1 MPKARLQTLKDDD
14 NARVEAAIPGADP
27 LSQWAYRNVLLDS
40 LVHELN
46 AMRGAMGEPD
56 SLLFAD
62 IRETGLTAVFK
73 YGAAQCVLTWVDLP
87 VIARYQMEFALY
99 SPERRVTL
107 SFPSPFLRSMPTMLI
122 TEEGEADSPH
132 ASRTEEVTSYSESF
146 KEELVHFHE
155 CVTTGR
161 QPMTSGND
169 SLRDIALC
177 ESVVAVHRSR
187 TPREHPS
194 EPVMAAASRKQL

>member
-1 MPKARLQTLKDDD
+1 
-14 NARVEAAIPGADP
+14 
-27 LSQWAYRNVLLDS
+27 
-40 LVHELN
+40 
-46 AMRGAMGEPD
+46 MGEPD

-73 YGAAQCVLTWVDLP
+73 YGSAQCVLTWVDLP